1 MQNRGMFPYRR
12 HGAKK
17 RSKGAPHKP
26 RGPQRPLPNS
36 ARDLLPM
43 LQPATKALA
52 QMLAGRAGASGQ
64 LNHARNLL
72 AHAERLINDR
82 VHNRLIPVERE
93 EFFEQLAR
101 LRLTLADADAEA
113 QEQTAEE
120 QEERRPPPP
129 PVAQE
134 RLKEMALALS
144 RPERDRPGAPRPAE
158 ERDESAAEGR
168 AAEAAAPATTE
179 AAAGSPARPGDASE
193 PDRPLR
199 PLADLPGRLVLSKT
213 VGSEA
218 REALARRPER
228 RIVRTPARRI
238 ERAGGGSPD
247 EAAGGAG
254 TQLDEASGAGNQ
266 IDQAPGA
273 GHARAGNGS
282 AGEAPTEGRGKGA
295 RRSRKTEDGLP
306 EGWVIDD
313 EGYVV
318 PKHG

>member
-1 MQNRGMFPYRR
+1 MQNRSMFPYRR

-17 RSKGAPHKP
+17 RSKGAARKP

-52 QMLAGRAGASGQ
+52 QMLAGRTGVSGQ

-72 AHAERLINDR
+72 AHAERLIDDR
-82 VHNRLIPVERE
+82 VHNRLIPAERE

-113 QEQTAEE
+113 QVQAAEG
-120 QEERRPPPP
+120 QEVKAPPPP
-129 PVAQE
+129 PIAQE

-144 RPERDRPGAPRPAE
+144 RRDRPGQPRPVDE
-158 ERDESAAEGR
+158 PDEREVKGAGASQSAATD
-168 AAEAAAPATTE
+168 AASDAPM
-179 AAAGSPARPGDASE
+179 RPGDVPE
-193 PDRPLR
+193 PEDRPPLR

-213 VGSEA
+213 VGDRGRA
-218 REALARRPER
+218 PIAKPLARRLLRPSAQA
-228 RIVRTPARRI
+228 VAR
-238 ERAGGGSPD
+238 AD
-247 EAAGGAG
+247 DGGAN
-254 TQLDEASGAGNQ
+254 EAPHGPGSR
-266 IDQAPGA
+266 IDRDSRAEDP
-273 GHARAGNGS
+273 RAGNGS
-282 AGEAPTEGRGKGA
+282 GSEAATEGRGKSV
-295 RRSRKTEDGLP
+295 RRGRKTQDGLP
-306 EGWVIDD
+306 EGWVIDE

>member
-1 MQNRGMFPYRR
+1 MQNRSMFPYRR
-12 HGAKK
+12 HGSKK
-17 RSKGAPHKP
+17 RSKGPARKS

-72 AHAERLINDR
+72 AHAERLISDR
-82 VHNRLIPVERE
+82 VHNRLIPAERE

-113 QEQTAEE
+113 EVQAAEE
-120 QEERRPPPP
+120 QVEKRPPPA

-144 RPERDRPGAPRPAE
+144 RPERDRLGPLRPVDEPASTRADEAAVRTGAPSDVP
-158 ERDESAAEGR
+158 G
-168 AAEAAAPATTE
+168 EAAAPA
-179 AAAGSPARPGDASE
+179 AAEQRP
-193 PDRPLR
+193 PLR
-199 PLADLPGRLVLSKT
+199 PLADLPGRLVLSKA
-213 VGSEA
+213 GSETA
-218 REALARRPER
+218 REAIAK
-228 RIVRTPARRI
+228 PAPSRLLRS
-238 ERAGGGSPD
+238 RAPAPAGPRGADEPDDSGEPAPRAESASPD
-247 EAAGGAG
+247 
-254 TQLDEASGAGNQ
+254 
-266 IDQAPGA
+266 PGS
-273 GHARAGNGS
+273 GNGS
-282 AGEAPTEGRGKGA
+282 TTASAQPRGKMV
-295 RRSRKTEDGLP
+295 RRTRKTKDGLP

-318 PKHG
+318 PRHG

>member
-1 MQNRGMFPYRR
+1 MQNRSMFPYRR

-17 RSKGAPHKP
+17 RSKGPAHKS

-52 QMLAGRAGASGQ
+52 QMLAGRAGVSGQ

-82 VHNRLIPVERE
+82 VHNRLIPAERE

-113 QEQTAEE
+113 EVQAAEE
-120 QEERRPPPP
+120 QVEKEPPR

-144 RPERDRPGAPRPAE
+144 RPERDRLPPLRPA
-158 ERDESAAEGR
+158 DESDNPE
-168 AAEAAAPATTE
+168 PS
-179 AAAGSPARPGDASE
+179 AAAGDSNAAAGAPAGAASAQPATAE
-193 PDRPLR
+193 QQDRPVLR
-199 PLADLPGRLVLSKT
+199 PLADLPGRLVLSKPA
-213 VGSEA
+213 SDKA
-218 REALARRPER
+218 RSAITEPAAPSRGRRTR
-228 RIVRTPARRI
+228 R
-238 ERAGGGSPD
+238 
-247 EAAGGAG
+247 
-254 TQLDEASGAGNQ
+254 
-266 IDQAPGA
+266 PGA
-273 GHARAGNGS
+273 GAVHPTEAADGEDRECAAPAPDAASGTGNGGPRA
-282 AGEAPTEGRGKGA
+282 AGVE
-295 RRSRKTEDGLP
+295 RRTVRRTRKTKEGLP
-306 EGWVIDD
+306 EGWVIDE

-318 PKHG
+318 PRHD